1 MTFNELITKRQSVR
15 KYSNQAVEKEK
26 LVQCLEAMRL
36 APSASNAQPW
46 SFVVLDEKE
55 IREKVAKETVGP
67 LGSFNKFVADAPVI
81 LVMVLEKQGVLT
93 EMGGRLKQKDY
104 PLIDIGIAAEHF
116 CLQATELGLGTCML
130 GWFNE
135 QKIKEMLQI
144 PSQKSIGLI
153 MTLGYAPEGYLLRK
167 KIRKTQNEI
176 VRFNRY

>member
-15 KYSNQAVEKEK
+15 KYTHQAVEKEK
-26 LVQCLEAMRL
+26 LMQCLEAMRL

-153 MTLGYAPEGYLLRK
+153 ITLGYAPEGYLLRK

>member
-46 SFVVLDEKE
+46 RFVVLDEKE

-153 MTLGYAPEGYLLRK
+153 ITLGYAPEGYLLRK

>member
-46 SFVVLDEKE
+46 RFVVLDEKE

-144 PSQKSIGLI
+144 PAQKSIGLI
-153 MTLGYAPEGYLLRK
+153 ITLGYAPEGYLLRK